1 MPSEP
6 QRFYRWVD
14 ASGTLHVVS
23 SLDAV
28 PPAERARAERTAFV
42 GHEEPSPRPAMFRLD
57 WSSVALGFGAGLLV
71 ALVLPRGWKAVT
83 RVGVVVAIAALL
95 GGAYLA
101 TLRNATDTG
110 DGALIA
116 SPAAIIEDAKAAVA
130 KANEA
135 QRRRE
140 RELEQIREQGR

>member
-42 GHEEPSPRPAMFRLD
+42 GHEEPSQHSAKFRPD
-57 WSSVALGFGAGLLV
+57 WSSVALGFGAGMLV
-71 ALVLPRGWKAVT
+71 ALVLPRGWKGVT
-83 RVGVVVAIAALL
+83 RLGAAAAIAALL

-101 TLRNATDTG
+101 TLRNVTGAG
-110 DGALIA
+110 DGAPLA

-140 RELEQIREQGR
+140 RELEQLREQGR